1 MAIQVNGIT
10 IKTNAEGFLRDA
22 SAWNTEVAEKIAE
35 AHSVELT
42 DAHWEIISLVRN
54 YCELGNEPPS
64 MRTLVKEVKLNLD
77 QSKAKS
83 IYLMKLFGAS
93 PAKMA
98 SRLAGLPKPKN
109 CL

>member
-1 MAIQVNGIT
+1 MAITVNGIT
-10 IKTNAEGFLRDA
+10 IKTNAEGFLLDA
-22 SAWNTEVAEKIAE
+22 DAWNVKVAEKIGE
-35 AHSVELT
+35 AHSVVLT
-42 DAHWEIISLVRN
+42 DAHWEVITLIRE
-54 YCELGNEPPS
+54 YCAEGNEPPS
-64 MRTLVKEVKLNLD
+64 MRTLVKEVKVRLD
-77 QSKAKS
+77 QNKAKS